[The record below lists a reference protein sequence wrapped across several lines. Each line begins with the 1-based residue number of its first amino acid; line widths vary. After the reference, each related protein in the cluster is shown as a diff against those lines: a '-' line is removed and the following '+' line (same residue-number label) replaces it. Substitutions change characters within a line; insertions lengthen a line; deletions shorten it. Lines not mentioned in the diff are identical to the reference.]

1 MPARIKSG
9 ASTWSLVSKI
19 SVKTASNAWSAVQR
33 GYIKVASGWQLFF
46 SGANP
51 PVIVTG
57 PSIRTTNTSGSGT
70 IYDGPLAGSFES
82 LRENLF
88 GKDGTYTNYISTSG
102 RKFSRSS
109 YIDGPRTTIVN
120 DDRFTSASGVTQSDR
135 IDTDDQYLYYE
146 LTVSNGG
153 TDIIQPASNP
163 VKLIKE
169 QPSHSVFTVS
179 GGSSTGSVLTINAT
193 IANDWYRSAEL
204 STSYIRWYRGTSIGD
219 TSGGNFRTT
228 SLSSAQL
235 TNTSTTYTGQD
246 SYTTTSTDNNKYITI
261 KLFIDNSYTRTIGN
275 NDVDGYQQ
283 AVDYTG
289 QIQPA
294 LTAPTIT
301 SVNSGVSGDP
311 VTVNFTGGSGPAYQ
325 MYWTT
330 GSAPTT
336 SVPPDASGT
345 SSPLTDNTGP
355 VGHTFQ
361 WYMYVRSVATT
372 GETSVGPS
380 SIASAWSAGFPFTVS
395 APPVPT
401 GGTITL
407 TGSGATGSTIT
418 ANQSGWS
425 NSPTGYYTEIRA
437 YTGTPVTQSDVLKA
451 SSNSASV
458 SYTITSFDTS
468 FPPFYFRAF
477 GYASNA
483 GGNSSTISSNT
494 ILSFPLTPVINSV
507 TASTGG
513 RTGTSPNFNWPNPKI
528 TWTASASNASSYRF
542 AWSYSGGASGSG
554 STTQNSA
561 TFALS
566 QPSGTTSSTLHG
578 NMTYSCTITPYSGS
592 GGTGTAGTAYTCATV
607 LNSATPKVSVSV

>member
-1 MPARIKSG
+1 MAFINKSG
-9 ASTWSLVSKI
+9 WKSIGSIFIDVAGSWK
-19 SVKTASNAWSAVQR
+19 
-33 GYIKVASGWQLFF
+33 KVNRAFINVAGSWRLFF
-46 SGANP
+46 SGANLP
-51 PVIVTG
+51 ITITN

-88 GKDGTYTNYISTSG
+88 GKDGTYTNYISISG
-102 RKFSRSS
+102 RKFSRAS

-120 DDRFTSASGVTQSDR
+120 DDRFTSAGGVTQSDR
-135 IDTDDQYLYYE
+135 IATDDQYLYYE

-153 TDIIQPASNP
+153 TDIINPVSSP

-169 QPSHSVFTVS
+169 IPSHSVFTIS
-179 GGSSTGSVLTINAT
+179 GGSFTGSILTVNTT

-204 STSYIRWYRGTSIGD
+204 GTSYIRWYRGTSIGD

-246 SYTTTSTDNNKYITI
+246 SYTTTSADNNQYITV

-283 AVDYTG
+283 AFTFTG
-289 QIQPA
+289 QIQPV

-301 SVNSGVSGDP
+301 SVTSGTEFGP
-311 VTVNFTGGSGPAYQ
+311 VTVYFTGGSGPYYQ
-325 MYWTT
+325 LYWTT
-330 GSAPTT
+330 GLPDTT
-336 SVPPDASGT
+336 DPVAFDASSS
-345 SSPLTDNTGP
+345 SSPITDSTGP
-355 VGHTFQ
+355 GPSGFT
-361 WYMYVRSVATT
+361 WYAYVRSVASLS
-372 GETSVGPS
+372 ETSVGPS
-380 SIASAWSAGFPFTVS
+380 NLASDWSSGFAFTVT
-395 APPVPT
+395 PGVPT
-401 GGTITL
+401 GGIISL
-407 TGSGATGSTIT
+407 SGSGVAGTTIT
-418 ANQSGWS
+418 ASQTGWS

-437 YTGTPVTQSDVLKA
+437 STTSPVTQSGALKA
-451 SSNSASV
+451 SSNSSSV
-458 SYTITSFDTS
+458 SYTVTTSDATP
-468 FPPFYFRAF
+468 PPFYFRAF
-477 GYASNA
+477 GYASNS
-483 GGNSSTISSNT
+483 GGNSSTINSNQ
-494 ILSFPLTPVINSV
+494 ILSSLPAPVINSV
-507 TASTGG
+507 TASTSG

-578 NMTYSCTITPYSGS
+578 NMTYSCTITPYSGT
-592 GGTGTAGTAYTCATV
+592 GGTGTAGTSYVCATV
-607 LNSATPKVSVSV
+607 LNSATPKVNVSV